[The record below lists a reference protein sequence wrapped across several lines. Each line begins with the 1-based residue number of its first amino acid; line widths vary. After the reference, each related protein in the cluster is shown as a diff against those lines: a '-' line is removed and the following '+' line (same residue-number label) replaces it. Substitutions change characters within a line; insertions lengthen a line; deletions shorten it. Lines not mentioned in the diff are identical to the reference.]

1 MAFQL
6 RQVFEFKQARCPV
19 EGMVFVFGVAVGK
32 TVVTVGSDQTRL
44 WVSEETRFLFP
55 SQVRSKVIEGFV
67 GASLSEEI
75 ADQDEQTAIIEAM
88 DLDG

>member
-1 MAFQL
+1 
-6 RQVFEFKQARCPV
+6 
-19 EGMVFVFGVAVGK
+19 MVFVFGVAVGK

-55 SQVRSKVIEGFV
+55 FQVRSKVIEGFV
-67 GASLSEEI
+67 GGGLSEEI